1 MLKAWEKSEKKIV
14 YWSLTSQFFVLTF
27 CQASSNSVS
36 IPVYSVAQ
44 LYYLPIHLIIFLFL
58 VICFKLS
65 TTQPFFFY
73 FPRRFELSGVNY
85 SPTF

>member
-65 TTQPFFFY
+65 TTQPFFLL
-73 FPRRFELSGVNY
+73 PQKVWVIGGQL
-85 SPTF
+85 